1 MVIDSIKHF
10 GEGSDLDPAVTQVL
24 RNGASVSNRQG
35 RLVIPGFVDGH
46 MHFLLLDPAL
56 RKLRLGTC
64 KNMDDISVTAIPH
77 ANANPSSPR
86 IICRRRKQSTTRG
99 MALASMLDPINERTI
114 LIHAKHLH

>member
-10 GEGSDLDPAVTQVL
+10 GEGSDLDPAITQVL

-35 RLVIPGFVDGH
+35 RLPGFVNGH

-56 RKLRLGTC
+56 RKIRLGTC
-64 KNMDDISVTAIPH
+64 KSMDDISVTATPH

-86 IICRRRKQSTTRG
+86 IICRRRKQSTTSG
-99 MALASMLDPINERTI
+99 MALASMLDPIDERP
-114 LIHAKHLH
+114 IHIDAKDLH